1 MYNEALFE
9 RVRSLCGGFFM
20 GEIEERLIDK
30 WEEKLGVT
38 FPNSYREF
46 LRKFGDGCLCGMP
59 YLGGISNEDFSAA
72 WEDTSMYREKGIL
85 PQEHIV
91 VATSGD
97 VVKTN
102 GEAYGVHNLYCLDSG
117 HMADGECPV
126 LVYHVWETGKVE
138 LEEYASNYW
147 EMFDKMVQELY
158 LEKGVE
164 KEEWLASNGDKR
176 DLPTGMGYKSCFMVI
191 EGVSQKTVLDIF
203 LQGKAKKYTYN
214 DGLAIV
220 GKADIQE
227 NTVLVSSVYKKQ
239 IYIIGD
245 TVSQFFYDTE
255 RFLEKCKE
263 LPRVYVYM
271 THRVSE
277 THGFA
282 LVENGELIRFFCYDE
297 EDIRNIGKPLPEEIA
312 LEYQLPYDFED
323 VRNKE
328 EYTMVDEEVI
338 VELAIRQVGIDVKQ
352 YTYKDVKVGEM
363 IV

>member
-9 RVRSLCGGFFM
+9 RVRSLCGGFFE

-102 GEAYGVHNLYCLDSG
+102 GEAYGVHNLYCLDTG

-158 LEKGVE
+158 LEKELRKKSGLHLTE
-164 KEEWLASNGDKR
+164 IKETF
-176 DLPTGMGYKSCFMVI
+176 P
-191 EGVSQKTVLDIF
+191 
-203 LQGKAKKYTYN
+203 QGW
-214 DGLAIV
+214 
-220 GKADIQE
+220 
-227 NTVLVSSVYKKQ
+227 
-239 IYIIGD
+239 
-245 TVSQFFYDTE
+245 
-255 RFLEKCKE
+255 
-263 LPRVYVYM
+263 
-271 THRVSE
+271 
-277 THGFA
+277 
-282 LVENGELIRFFCYDE
+282 
-297 EDIRNIGKPLPEEIA
+297 DIRAA
-312 LEYQLPYDFED
+312 LWW
-323 VRNKE
+323 
-328 EYTMVDEEVI
+328 
-338 VELAIRQVGIDVKQ
+338 
-352 YTYKDVKVGEM
+352 
-363 IV
+363 